1 MKVTVIGTGY
11 VGLVTGTCLAHFGL
25 DVTCAD
31 IDKEKIKKLKAGQC
45 PIYEPGLLELI
56 HKGVA
61 AGRLHFSDQTEAAI
75 PGAEV
80 IFLAVGTPPA
90 PDGSADMT
98 YVFEAVK
105 TISKCHKGYQV
116 IVTKSTVPVGTG
128 SKIEAIMAKEH
139 SKESFAV
146 ASNPEFLREGCA
158 VGDFLNP
165 DRIVLGCDDPKGL
178 DVLLKLYKPMRE
190 NDAPIVVTNRAT
202 AELIKY
208 ASNGFLAVKITFIN
222 EISKLCEEVGADVMM
237 VSKGMGMDGRI
248 GPKFLQPGPGYGG
261 SCFPKDTRALLDVA
275 KASGVKLKV
284 VEAAVEANEDQ
295 VERAVAKIS
304 KAAGSLKGLPVAM
317 LGLAFKGDTDDVR
330 ESPALKIAKRLIE
343 AGATVRAHD
352 PAAADNATREAP
364 AIKAFPD
371 PYEAAS
377 GAKALVIATEWNEFK
392 SLDWE
397 KLRKALSAPVVID
410 LRNLYNPEQLREA
423 GFTYISLGRQ

>member
-25 DVTCAD
+25 EVTCAD
-31 IDKEKIKKLKAGQC
+31 IDAEKIERLKGGEC
-45 PIYEPGLLELI
+45 PIYEPGLEELI
-56 HKGVA
+56 KKGVA
-61 AGRLHFSDQTEAAI
+61 AGRLHFSGDVEAAI

-98 YVFEAVK
+98 YVFDAVK
-105 TISKCHKGYQV
+105 TISRCHKGHQV
-116 IVTKSTVPVGTG
+116 VVTKSTVPVGTG
-128 SKIEAIMAKEH
+128 AKIEAILAKEH
-139 SKESFAV
+139 SKETFAV

-190 NDAPIVVTNRAT
+190 KDAPIVVTNRAT

-237 VSKGMGMDGRI
+237 VSKGMGMDSRI
-248 GPKFLQPGPGYGG
+248 GPRFLQPGPGYGG
-261 SCFPKDTRALLDVA
+261 SCFPKDTRALIDVA
-275 KASGVKLKV
+275 KANGVKLKV
-284 VEAAVEANEDQ
+284 VEAAVVANEDQ
-295 VERAVAKIS
+295 IERAVAKIE
-304 KAAGSLKGLPVAM
+304 KATGALKGISIAM
-317 LGLAFKGDTDDVR
+317 IGLAFKGDTDDVR

-343 AGATVRAHD
+343 RGAIVRAHD
-352 PAAADNATREAP
+352 PAAASNALKEVHQIQT
-364 AIKAFPD
+364 FPD
-371 PYEAAS
+371 PYEAAK
-377 GAKALVIATEWNEFK
+377 GASVLVVATEWNEFK
-392 SLDWE
+392 SLDWD
-397 KLRKALSAPVVID
+397 KVKQALKKPVVVD
-410 LRNLYNPEQLREA
+410 LRNLYDPAQLRDA
-423 GFTYISLGRQ
+423 GFNYVSLGRR

>member
-31 IDKEKIKKLKAGQC
+31 IDEEKIKKLNAGQC
-45 PIYEPGLLELI
+45 PIYEPGLQELLN
-56 HKGVA
+56 KGMA
-61 AGRLHFSDQTEAAI
+61 AGRLHFSGDVEATI

-98 YVFEAVK
+98 YVFDAVR
-105 TISKCHKGYQV
+105 TISKCHKDYQV
-116 IVTKSTVPVGTG
+116 VVTKSTVPVGTG
-128 SKIEAIMAKEH
+128 AKIEAILAKDH
-139 SKESFAV
+139 SKDTFAV

-158 VGDFLNP
+158 VGDFLTP

-178 DVLLKLYKPMRE
+178 DILLKLYKPMRE
-190 NDAPIVVTNRAT
+190 KDAPIVVTNRAT

-222 EISKLCEEVGADVMM
+222 EVSRLCETVGADVMM
-237 VSKGMGMDGRI
+237 VAKGMGMDSRI
-248 GPKFLQPGPGYGG
+248 GPRFLQPGPGYGG

-275 KASGVKLKV
+275 RTNGVTLKV

-295 VERAVAKIS
+295 VLRAVAKIEE
-304 KAAGSLKGLPVAM
+304 AAGALKGLSVAM

-343 AGATVRAHD
+343 TGVTVRAHD
-352 PAAADNATREAP
+352 PAAAGNALKEVHQIRT
-364 AIKAFPD
+364 FPD
-371 PYEAAS
+371 PYQAAK
-377 GAKALVIATEWNEFK
+377 GADALVVATEWNEFK
-392 SLDWE
+392 NLDWD
-397 KLRKALSAPVVID
+397 KIRNLLAKPVVVD
-410 LRNLYNPEQLREA
+410 LRNLYDPAQLREA
-423 GFTYISLGRQ
+423 GFTYTSLGRP